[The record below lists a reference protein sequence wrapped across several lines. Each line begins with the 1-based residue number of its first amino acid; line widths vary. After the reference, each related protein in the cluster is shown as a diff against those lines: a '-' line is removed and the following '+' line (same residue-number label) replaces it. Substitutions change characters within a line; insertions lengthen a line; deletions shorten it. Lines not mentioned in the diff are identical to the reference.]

1 LKDSGIGLVGAANTD
16 LKSALASND
25 FKSLGQSKDSVPN
38 RLKTWEEAGYSK
50 PGDLNPENEYSSIKQ
65 QMVAGALGLPEGGGL
80 GTMAFPLEAL
90 CEEARTEI
98 VDALKEL
105 GPDKTAPLL
114 AELHTIHSGN
124 ASAAVKAAKSMEAAG
139 KAGLS
144 SPSAG
149 NLAKTLYPEAMEAVE
164 SYRQFTAV
172 LSNIDAARS
181 DLAAPLAIWA
191 KLEKI
196 EPGDI
201 STRAGFISLL
211 GTSVRR
217 LQASLEDCEALEE
230 LKTHVDRF
238 GEGSLADQADQI
250 AAIDSKALQRLEKF
264 TATISGGAIS
274 QKIIDA
280 TNRLEAQARAL
291 ANAVGGDQGLQEAA
305 KSNDNAQLEVVAD
318 VIGQNLDFQKS
329 VQIELKNASLNAEE
343 AAKAL
348 HGLIGARISPEAISQ
363 KLAENKELAQLLQLG
378 IQSQQ
383 ALVGAGDIP
392 GLAHEFSAQ
401 ELTDGLRLLEKCPI
415 VPVAGATHLSASE
428 GKHLAKRNQAIESIK
443 KQMNGIDS
451 ADPAKAEKILSK
463 LVTKHRLEIEAFLHE
478 ERAYQALQSLYSAGT
493 VTTAQLRGLFEKH
506 SKDFLQTRLV
516 LNRNLGMAELVND
529 SNMQS
534 LDQAHLENL
543 KPLIETLAALKDA
556 QNPASIWKDSA
567 YLQGVKARLAD
578 LRGEGKS
585 QAAFQNAASGGLV
598 ELGKRLHEGDAG
610 KAIAPEALRL
620 VYLKGQSE
628 AVRTALKHLNPK
640 TMDYA
645 RPNIFRRAFEKWFR
659 PDTKYAK
666 LMAAADLRSLGENIA
681 KLSKNDALK
690 SYLSDTFV
698 DLKSQ
703 QETLVEKRNALV
715 GDAKKVETG
724 LRMVAIGHLSQLARS
739 SENPILTDQ
748 DFNQIVEKWKTKLGD
763 SKDAFVDLV
772 EEARPRLV
780 GQSISQL
787 EEALD
792 PETRA
797 DFEKELSALEAQ
809 ERDVASAH
817 ALLKSKLDAAADL
830 GTFKEMTRADFG
842 DSRLFVK
849 DRNDQKLPT
858 WMAKSE
864 VEIQPQ
870 DRIIDILDRMQGAV
884 SDSTLKGHLGALA
897 NQFTG
902 VQAIHG
908 LLIEGLKDDSLELE
922 VLQDTLGKTGLMI
935 GNQKASAEKVFGAIQ
950 SMSSISGFQ
959 SASESLRERLVNG
972 YHGEPSALSAM
983 RTRLDGE
990 FKKLEQ
996 LQEKLTALVRLSGDD
1011 IEVETGSLDAD
1022 GLDAEAG
1029 RQVAI
1034 DYIISQFPEGSPDL
1048 RSTLEA
1054 LPSGELEKIEAA
1066 MINAQ
1071 TLQDKN
1077 ALLAEIAGRN
1087 RNS

>member
-1 LKDSGIGLVGAANTD
+1 
-16 LKSALASND
+16 
-25 FKSLGQSKDSVPN
+25 
-38 RLKTWEEAGYSK
+38 
-50 PGDLNPENEYSSIKQ
+50 
-65 QMVAGALGLPEGGGL
+65 
-80 GTMAFPLEAL
+80 
-90 CEEARTEI
+90 
-98 VDALKEL
+98 
-105 GPDKTAPLL
+105 
-114 AELHTIHSGN
+114 
-124 ASAAVKAAKSMEAAG
+124 
-139 KAGLS
+139 
-144 SPSAG
+144 
-149 NLAKTLYPEAMEAVE
+149 
-164 SYRQFTAV
+164 
-172 LSNIDAARS
+172 
-181 DLAAPLAIWA
+181 
-191 KLEKI
+191 
-196 EPGDI
+196 
-201 STRAGFISLL
+201 
-211 GTSVRR
+211 
-217 LQASLEDCEALEE
+217 
-230 LKTHVDRF
+230 
-238 GEGSLADQADQI
+238 
-250 AAIDSKALQRLEKF
+250 
-264 TATISGGAIS
+264 
-274 QKIIDA
+274 
-280 TNRLEAQARAL
+280 
-291 ANAVGGDQGLQEAA
+291 
-305 KSNDNAQLEVVAD
+305 
-318 VIGQNLDFQKS
+318 
-329 VQIELKNASLNAEE
+329 
-343 AAKAL
+343 
-348 HGLIGARISPEAISQ
+348 
-363 KLAENKELAQLLQLG
+363 
-378 IQSQQ
+378 
-383 ALVGAGDIP
+383 
-392 GLAHEFSAQ
+392 
-401 ELTDGLRLLEKCPI
+401 
-415 VPVAGATHLSASE
+415 
-428 GKHLAKRNQAIESIK
+428 
-443 KQMNGIDS
+443 
-451 ADPAKAEKILSK
+451 
-463 LVTKHRLEIEAFLHE
+463 
-478 ERAYQALQSLYSAGT
+478 
-493 VTTAQLRGLFEKH
+493 
-506 SKDFLQTRLV
+506 
-516 LNRNLGMAELVND
+516 MAELVND

-610 KAIAPEALRL
+610 KAIAPEAIRL